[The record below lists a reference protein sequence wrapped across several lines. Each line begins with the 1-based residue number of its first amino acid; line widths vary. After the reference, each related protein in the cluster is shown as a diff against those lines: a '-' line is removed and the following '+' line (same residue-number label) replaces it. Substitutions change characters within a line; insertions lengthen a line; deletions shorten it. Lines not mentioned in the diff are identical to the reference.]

1 MYVFAPSTTA
11 SPLLGSV
18 DVQCIKISSLPSL
31 HTCAS
36 LALPDGVVSQV
47 QRRKQILEQGNI
59 QYTLCLNTIRKKQGS
74 QATATILFSYQLH
87 FEIKPVCQ
95 YPLQLIYIKG
105 SGHHPS
111 QSEARFLWHFFA
123 IFGEYLYINFKYLTK
138 LGIYV

>member
-1 MYVFAPSTTA
+1 MYLYPVLLLVHYLGLLTSNALRY
-11 SPLLGSV
+11 PLFLHYIRALHSLYRMEQSV
-18 DVQCIKISSLPSL
+18 KSREENKYWNRD
-31 HTCAS
+31 
-36 LALPDGVVSQV
+36 
-47 QRRKQILEQGNI
+47 I
-59 QYTLCLNTIRKKQGS
+59 QYALCLNTIRKKQGS
-74 QATATILFSYQLH
+74 QATTTILFSYQLH

-123 IFGEYLYINFKYLTK
+123 IFGEYLYINFRYLTK